1 MTKARGKSLRAF
13 QGTLK
18 KTKIQGRVLILSG
31 PGARRAARDD
41 MRSGNAAGDRGTQ
54 QRARGANQP
63 ARAGGLAAPQRAGRG
78 GQSRFARGAG
88 WEEASGGRRGG
99 FRLRE
104 SATRG
109 LFYSQRQ
116 NDRLGAP
123 PVMTGL
129 PPKHPTSQ
137 KSRRWQPASH
147 SRRSRSVRGDGTQ
160 ARGGGCCCDRHAAPG
175 RGAPASASVGV

>member
-1 MTKARGKSLRAF
+1 MAEPELTKARGKSLRAF
-13 QGTLK
+13 QGMLK

-88 WEEASGGRRGG
+88 WEEASG
-99 FRLRE
+99 
-104 SATRG
+104 
-109 LFYSQRQ
+109 
-116 NDRLGAP
+116 
-123 PVMTGL
+123 TGE
-129 PPKHPTSQ
+129 
-137 KSRRWQPASH
+137 
-147 SRRSRSVRGDGTQ
+147 G
-160 ARGGGCCCDRHAAPG
+160 
-175 RGAPASASVGV
+175 ASVSGRVPPEAGSTRKDKTIVWEPLP